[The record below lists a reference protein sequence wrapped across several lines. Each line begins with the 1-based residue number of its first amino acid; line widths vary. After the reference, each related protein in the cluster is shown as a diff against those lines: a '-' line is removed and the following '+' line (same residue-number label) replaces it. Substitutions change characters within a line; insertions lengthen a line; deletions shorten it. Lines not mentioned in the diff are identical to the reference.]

1 VRPVPPAALL
11 PIAALLLA
19 AACSSPEKARTAATP
34 PAVPE
39 WEAENPVRP
48 LPPSPLGVAAE
59 IADIV
64 PRVTPEKVRL
74 GRWLFYDPRLSADG
88 TISCASCHEPSAGF
102 SERHPVSTGVGG
114 KKGTRKAP
122 PVLNAAFPIYPVW
135 FWDGRA
141 SSLAEQ
147 AKGPM
152 ENPVEMGM
160 THAGVESAVRA
171 IPGYRRYFAE
181 AFGDERI
188 DVERVAEA
196 IAAYEATRM
205 SGNSAYD
212 RWDAGDPGALD
223 EKQKQGFRLFF
234 GKAACNQCHLGPNL
248 TDSRF
253 HNLGVGWRTPAP
265 GADPASGFADPG
277 RAKVTGKASD
287 TGAFKTPTLRDV
299 SRRPPYMH
307 DGSVATLREAV
318 LVYDRGGI
326 PNPWLSPDVKP
337 LHLSSDQVD
346 ALVAFLEALDGEGFQ
361 DVAPRS
367 FPR

>member
-1 VRPVPPAALL
+1 MRPAH
-11 PIAALLLA
+11 LLLLLLIVACSAQERARSA
-19 AACSSPEKARTAATP
+19 AADPPVTP
-34 PAVPE
+34 D

-74 GRWLFYDPRLSADG
+74 GRWLFFDPRLSADG

-102 SERHPVSTGVGG
+102 SEDSPVSTGVGG

-141 SSLAEQ
+141 TSLAEQ

-188 DVERVAEA
+188 DVDRVAEA
-196 IAAYEATRM
+196 IAAYEATRL
-205 SGNSAYD
+205 SGNSAFD

-223 EKQKQGFRLFF
+223 EKQKQGFQIFF
-234 GKAACNQCHLGPNL
+234 GKAKCNQCHLGPNL
-248 TDSRF
+248 SDSRF
-253 HNLGVGWRTPAP
+253 HNLGVGWRPPPP

-299 SRRPPYMH
+299 SRRAPYMH

-318 LVYDRGGI
+318 LLYDRGGV

-337 LHLSSDQVD
+337 LHLTAAQVD
-346 ALVAFLEALDGEGFQ
+346 ALVAFLGALDGEGFQ

>member
-1 VRPVPPAALL
+1 MRPAPL
-11 PIAALLLA
+11 AALLLA
-19 AACSSPEKARTAATP
+19 VACSTSERASTPAAAPPATP
-34 PAVPE
+34 D
-39 WEAENPVRP
+39 WEVENPVRP

-59 IADIV
+59 IADLV

-88 TISCASCHEPSAGF
+88 TISCASCHEPAAGF
-102 SERHPVSTGVGG
+102 SEREPVSTGVGG
-114 KKGTRKAP
+114 KKGNRKAP
-122 PVLNAAFPIYPVW
+122 PVLNVAFPIYPVW

-141 SSLAEQ
+141 SSLADQ

-160 THAGVESAVRA
+160 THAGIESAVRA

-188 DVERVAEA
+188 EVDRVAEA

-205 SGNSAYD
+205 SGNSAFD

-223 EKQKQGFRLFF
+223 EKQKLGFRVFF
-234 GKAACNQCHLGPNL
+234 GKAKCNQCHLGANL

-253 HNLGVGWRTPAP
+253 HNLGVGWQQPPP

-277 RAKVTGKASD
+277 RARVTGKVAD

-299 SRRPPYMH
+299 SRRAPYMH
-307 DGSVATLREAV
+307 DGSVATLRDAV
-318 LVYDRGGI
+318 LLYDRGGV
-326 PNPWLSPDVKP
+326 PNPWLSPEVKP
-337 LHLSSDQVD
+337 LHLSSEQVD

>member
-1 VRPVPPAALL
+1 MPDARAALL
-11 PIAALLLA
+11 TSILLGFLV
-19 AACSSPEKARTAATP
+19 ACSAPDRARAPATP
-34 PAVPE
+34 AAPPA
-39 WEAENPVRP
+39 WEAENPLRP

-59 IADIV
+59 VGDLV

-74 GRWLFYDPRLSADG
+74 GRWLFYDTRLSSDG
-88 TISCASCHEPSAGF
+88 QVSCGSCHEPDAGF
-102 SERHPVSTGVGG
+102 SEREPVSTGVRGQ
-114 KKGTRKAP
+114 KGTRKAP

-141 SSLAEQ
+141 GSLGDQ

-160 THAGVESAVRA
+160 THAGIEAAVRA
-171 IPGYRRYFAE
+171 IPAYRPYFAE
-181 AFGDERI
+181 AFGDDRI
-188 DVERVAEA
+188 DVDRVAGA

-205 SGNSAYD
+205 SGNSAFD
-212 RWDAGDPGALD
+212 RWDAGDPKALD
-223 EKQKQGFRLFF
+223 ARQQEGFRVFF

-253 HNLGVGWRTPAP
+253 HNLGVGWRPPAP
-265 GADPASGFADPG
+265 GADPASGFQDPG
-277 RAKVTGKASD
+277 RVRVTGNPAD

-299 SRRPPYMH
+299 SRRAPYMH
-307 DGSVATLREAV
+307 DGSVPTLREAV
-318 LVYDRGGI
+318 LLYDRGGI
-326 PNPWLSPDVKP
+326 RNPWLSPEVKP
-337 LHLSSDQVD
+337 LRLTAAEVD

-361 DVAPRS
+361 DVPPRS